1 MRRALR
7 LPTERAGPR
16 NVTPMTPADAMTRGA
31 VPSRTPGPWSS
42 PSLSCGAPEV
52 SDSEAQVGATNWW
65 GEPPVHRPRFSRAA
79 CCAGSDCQ
87 LPVHGARNET
97 GPRGYLKFKTRA
109 AH

>member
-31 VPSRTPGPWSS
+31 VPSRTTGPLEQSELELRRS
-42 PSLSCGAPEV
+42 V
-52 SDSEAQVGATNWW
+52 SEAQVGATNWW
-65 GEPPVHRPRFSRAA
+65 GERPRFPRAA